1 LTSCLKKSYTWARML
16 TSPLIISG
24 SIAIDR
30 IMNFKGRYQDLIHR
44 KKMDAL
50 SISVFLDSMEVAN
63 GGVGANI
70 AYSLGLLGEKPIL
83 LGSAGNDASSY
94 LAELSAAGIDTSYV
108 HISKL
113 ATASFNVMTDSEHNQ
128 IGGFYPGAMSDAAS
142 LTLEKW
148 TNQNSLLCLS
158 AHDPE
163 AMRLQ
168 VKQCRDLG
176 IRLLYDPGQQV
187 NNVSG
192 DDLKAGVE
200 AAEVLIIN
208 EYEHS
213 LLCDKTGITTKQLS
227 RQVPLLIVT
236 HGAKGSLF
244 DGSSVTKPFTVKAA
258 LAPKL
263 VDPTGAGDAYR
274 AGFLYGYLRQWDIET
289 CGRLGAVIASLII
302 EHYGTRYHFSLDEVH
317 DRYQATFKQAIAL

>member
-1 LTSCLKKSYTWARML
+1 MPKT
-16 TSPLIISG
+16 PLIISG

-30 IMNFKGRYQDLIHR
+30 IMNFKGRNQDLIHR

-70 AYSLGLLGEKPIL
+70 AYSLALLGEKPIL
-83 LGSAGNDASSY
+83 LGSAGSDAASY
-94 LAELSAAGIDTSYV
+94 LGELKASGIDTKHV

-128 IGGFYPGAMSDAAS
+128 IGGFYPGAMSDASS

-148 TNQNSLLCLS
+148 ANQNAMLCLS

-163 AMRLQ
+163 AMRMQ
-168 VKQCRDLG
+168 VQQCKEFGLK
-176 IRLLYDPGQQV
+176 LLYDPGQQV

-192 DDLKAGVE
+192 DDLKAGVL
-200 AAEVLIIN
+200 AAEIVIIN

-213 LLCDKTGITTKQLS
+213 LLCEKTGITPEKLRATI
-227 RQVPLLIVT
+227 PLLIIT
-236 HGAKGSLF
+236 HGSKGSLL
-244 DGSSVTKPFTVKAA
+244 DGSSLKKPFTVKAA
-258 LAPKL
+258 YAPTY

-274 AGFLYGYLRQWDIET
+274 AGFLYGYLRQWNIET
-289 CGRLGAVIASLII
+289 CGNLGSVIASIII
-302 EHYGTRYHFSLDEVH
+302 EHYGTRYHFSRADVEA
-317 DRYQATFKQAIAL
+317 RYEDAFGQSIALTD